1 MEEKIENIERES
13 SFPIIKILLR
23 NALMIVLVTVL
34 GALIALSLSI
44 TNAPPIYTASHSMI
58 FRTTVE
64 GGENQAGLQAAVA
77 KRYFTTL
84 EEVINSPEV
93 INEVNKE
100 YKKEQTTQDPQTE
113 NFKVVS
119 VGAVGMR
126 YKNDSL
132 IFQITYTDLD
142 KELAVEKLQVFI
154 KTISESNV
162 VKDKIIADEVEFVP
176 TQRHSEI
183 SKSTSYTRHT
193 IYGAIAG
200 LVVSVAIAFLLHM
213 LDNTVRDKGEF
224 EELTGVN
231 VIAYINKDKFSK
243 K

>member
-1 MEEKIENIERES
+1 MQN
-13 SFPIIKILLR
+13 
-23 NALMIVLVTVL
+23 
-34 GALIALSLSI
+34 
-44 TNAPPIYTASHSMI
+44 
-58 FRTTVE
+58 
-64 GGENQAGLQAAVA
+64 
-77 KRYFTTL
+77 
-84 EEVINSPEV
+84 
-93 INEVNKE
+93 
-100 YKKEQTTQDPQTE
+100 
-113 NFKVVS
+113 
-119 VGAVGMR
+119 
-126 YKNDSL
+126 SL

-183 SKSTSYTRHT
+183 SKSTSYTKHA

-213 LDNTVRDKGEF
+213 LDNTVRDKVEF